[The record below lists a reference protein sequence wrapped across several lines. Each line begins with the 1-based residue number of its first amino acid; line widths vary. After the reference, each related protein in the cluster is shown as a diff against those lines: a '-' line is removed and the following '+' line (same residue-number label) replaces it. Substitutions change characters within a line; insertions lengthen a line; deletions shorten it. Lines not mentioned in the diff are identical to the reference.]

1 MFYIDSCSEG
11 EVEDGVLD
19 DYMFTCHRRHS
30 NELLPVRTA
39 IVDED
44 CETVRS
50 YSTDAAAAVQLLYY
64 IIILYYFI
72 ILLLFLY
79 FISYSNINNMI
90 INKKYNI
97 NKYSP
102 QSTVQSITYINK
114 KK

>member
-39 IVDED
+39 IVDDD
-44 CETVRS
+44 CDTVRS
-50 YSTDAAAAVQLLYY
+50 YSTDAAAAAVQVLYYY
-64 IIILYYFI
+64 II
-72 ILLLFLY
+72 LLSLLY
-79 FISYSNINNMI
+79 FISYSNINNKI
-90 INKKYNI
+90 INKKYTI

-102 QSTVQSITYINK
+102 QSTVQSIIYINK

>member
-44 CETVRS
+44 CDTVRS
-50 YSTDAAAAVQLLYY
+50 YSTDAAAAVQVLYYIILYY
-64 IIILYYFI
+64 IIILYYYHCY
-72 ILLLFLY
+72 ILY
-79 FISYSNINNMI
+79 H
-90 INKKYNI
+90 
-97 NKYSP
+97 
-102 QSTVQSITYINK
+102 TVISIT
-114 KK
+114 

>member
-1 MFYIDSCSEG
+1 MLYIDSCSEG

-50 YSTDAAAAVQLLYY
+50 YSTDAAAAVQVLYYIIIIYYYIILLYY
-64 IIILYYFI
+64 IIILYYYHCY
-72 ILLLFLY
+72 ILY
-79 FISYSNINNMI
+79 H
-90 INKKYNI
+90 
-97 NKYSP
+97 
-102 QSTVQSITYINK
+102 TVISIT
-114 KK
+114 